1 MVGLACEP
9 SSLALPSTQNGFSCQ
24 VELQVTLAHPT
35 HRALVSRERLEEA
48 EGRLENGLEE

>member
-9 SSLALPSTQNGFSCQ
+9 SSLALPSTQNGFSCCQ

-35 HRALVSRERLEEA
+35 HRALVSRERLEEV
-48 EGRLENGLEE
+48 EGRLD